1 MLLDRYT
8 NLNFVNSQNL
18 FLSPGPSEQPMD
30 FEMSSFQDVNIDETS
45 YESQI
50 MHFPLLLQLL

>member
-8 NLNFVNSQNL
+8 NLNFVNSQNF
-18 FLSPGPSEQPMD
+18 FLSPGPSEQQMD